1 MTWIPEPAFA
11 PGVGAAIKIELAD
24 IGRGVARALG
34 AVAVRAPIDLGGLD
48 ARLVRLSAA
57 TGRLPPA
64 ERPAVA
70 DALAKLLAS
79 FEWLERA
86 IDEARLHAEFEAA
99 A

>member
-1 MTWIPEPAFA
+1 M
-11 PGVGAAIKIELAD
+11 IELAD

-57 TGRLPPA
+57 AGRLPPA
-64 ERPAVA
+64 ERKAVA
-70 DALAKLLAS
+70 AALARLGAS
-79 FEWLERA
+79 FEWLEHA
-86 IDEARLHAEFEAA
+86 IAATLARTGLEAA